1 MSVEPPTAGDG
12 RRTRINRRRELHELL
27 AYTTADQHAP
37 LYKAIMDVFLR
48 AAAGYRS
55 RLRSEEVHAGLRD
68 GGWTY
73 PLTVADVQP
82 RLVQLAAWGNLDE
95 DHDDEGATLEQYERK
110 APVYDLTPAG
120 EVVHEAIVSLDD
132 DLRRVG
138 GLQTV
143 LLRQILTALDTL
155 AGQMV
160 SAVPDG
166 EVIYTRVE
174 ELHGTFKAMTGN
186 AALFM
191 QQVNRM
197 LSARRLDAEEFYR
210 FKQDTIAYLTGF
222 LADLDELAPGIRQRT
237 THLAAIEP
245 ARRSAALAAAARA
258 SGQRALDGRDAA
270 GEWRARAERQIAGVI
285 AWFAADPGADAG
297 VEVLSAK
304 ARQAVLGIA
313 RSAERI
319 REAGSMPSAR
329 TGDLMALARMFADA
343 DDSEIHAI
351 WKAAFGLTPAR
362 HLTDIHPDSD
372 LYPADTPFHEAPR
385 IEVSLRLRANEVGK
399 SIGRAPNLPDHSAS
413 RQLLAVRART
423 EIEAAAAAADTLIQ
437 LGRQRLSHTSTVLDR
452 PTLLLL
458 ARLIFRAQRT
468 AANRD
473 GWQQAVSIDGR
484 LRIRIRHPRSP
495 AAATV
500 HAEHGRWILPDYEV
514 EVLRTQAGA
523 SR

>member
-1 MSVEPPTAGDG
+1 
-12 RRTRINRRRELHELL
+12 
-27 AYTTADQHAP
+27 
-37 LYKAIMDVFLR
+37 MDVFLR

-55 RLRSEEVHAGLRD
+55 RLRPEEVHAGLREA
-68 GGWTY
+68 GWTY
-73 PLTVADVQP
+73 SLTVSDVQP

-143 LLRQILTALDTL
+143 LLRQILTVLDAL
-155 AGQMV
+155 AGQLA

-166 EVIYTRVE
+166 DAIYTRVE

-197 LSARRLDAEEFYR
+197 LAARRLDVEEFYR

-222 LADLDELAPGIRQRT
+222 LADLDELAPDIRQRT
-237 THLAAIEP
+237 VRLAAIEP
-245 ARRSAALAAAARA
+245 VRRNAALAAAARA

-270 GEWRARAERQIAGVI
+270 GEWRARAETQITGVI
-285 AWFAADPGADAG
+285 AWFAADPGAEAG

-319 REAGSMPSAR
+319 REAGSLPSAR

-351 WKAAFGLTPAR
+351 WKIAFGLAPAR
-362 HLTDIHPDSD
+362 HLTDIHPDAD
-372 LYPADTPFHEAPR
+372 LYPSDTPFLAAPR
-385 IEVSLRLRANEVGK
+385 IDVSLRLRANEVGK
-399 SIGRAPNLPDHSAS
+399 SVGRTPNLPDHSAS
-413 RQLLAVRART
+413 RHLLAVRARA
-423 EIEAAAAAADTLIQ
+423 EIEATAAAADTLID
-437 LGRQRLSHTSTVLDR
+437 LGRCRLSHLATVLDR

-458 ARLIFRAQRT
+458 ARLIYRAQRG

-484 LRIRIRHPRSP
+484 LRIRILAPRTAT
-495 AAATV
+495 AAIV
-500 HAEHGRWILPDYEV
+500 HADDGRWILPDYEV
-514 EVLRTQAGA
+514 EVVPTRSGA
-523 SR
+523 PR